1 MKKRGSSQQAREFY
15 NLIDSRK
22 QTNAMALNKP
32 TSLYDALT
40 LKTLLIILFL
50 SNKLPSLFSA
60 RHDLIKPINSANI

>member
-1 MKKRGSSQQAREFY
+1 
-15 NLIDSRK
+15 
-22 QTNAMALNKP
+22 MALNKS

-60 RHDLIKPINSANI
+60 RHDLIKPINGANV